1 AIAVSARTGW
11 GLDTL
16 KRAIVA
22 ELRQSCR
29 LWNLPAA
36 LSRNRL
42 RGRREPALS

>member
-1 AIAVSARTGW
+1 MTPGDLATRADI
-11 GLDTL
+11 D
-16 KRAIVA
+16 AIVA

-36 LSRNRL
+36 LSRHRL